1 MKKTS
6 TFRLPLILL
15 LTTLLSQLSF
25 AQETINYLGY
35 RAGIDIG
42 AQGVKISVMG
52 FYNKSNKLKY
62 KLVYERQESVG
73 LVKGM
78 ETNGGKLRTA
88 DIQDAI
94 SFAQEMIEDAK
105 TAYKLTNKDFII
117 HSSSGVNM
125 AGNISELDAQAQKT
139 FGMGVNTSLTSKG
152 EAAYGAR
159 ASMDREDFDNAILVD
174 VGGGSSKG
182 GILQKYVAA
191 DGKEKYT
198 FKSFNIEYGARRLS
212 ERVAK
217 RTAGNFDE
225 YQKQLKATVEDTL
238 GILIR
243 SSLSDN
249 PGISLGQRNII
260 YVTGGA
266 AYQFI
271 TWLFPEKVQD
281 EIVEFKYSDLQD
293 FEYMLRRENGWKTF
307 TSRQFD
313 NITDANLRQMMI
325 KDHEKATQKVYN
337 RDACLAGI
345 SLMKQII
352 KEIGA
357 PENKTYYFSRDAY
370 WINVMIYDA
379 FKADFTK
386 RL

>member
-1 MKKTS
+1 MNKFS
-6 TFRLPLILL
+6 IFRFFWCTLIVLM
-15 LTTLLSQLSF
+15 SQMAV
-25 AQETINYLGY
+25 AQEIINYLGY

-52 FYNKSNKLKY
+52 FYNRSNKLKY
-62 KLVYERQESVG
+62 KLIYERQESVG

-78 ETNGGKLRTA
+78 ETNGGKLRTS
-88 DIQDAI
+88 DIQDAV

-105 TAYKLTNKDFII
+105 TTYKLTNKDFIMY
-117 HSSSGVNM
+117 SSSGVNM
-125 AGNISELDAQAQKT
+125 AGNIGELDAQAQKT
-139 FGMGVNTSLTSKG
+139 LGMGVNTSLTSKA
-152 EAAYGAR
+152 EAAYGTR
-159 ASMDREDFDNAILVD
+159 ASMDRDDFDNAILVD

-212 ERVAK
+212 ERIAK
-217 RTAGNFDE
+217 RTTNFDD
-225 YQKQLKATVEDTL
+225 YQKQLKGMVEDTL

-249 PGISLGQRNII
+249 PGISLGQRNTI

-307 TSRQFD
+307 ATRQFD
-313 NITDANLRQMMI
+313 NITDANLRQLMV

-345 SLMKQII
+345 SLMKQIV
-352 KEIGA
+352 KEIGN
-357 PENKTYYFSRDAY
+357 PESKTFYFSRDAY
-370 WINVMIYDA
+370 WINVLIYDA

-386 RL
+386 RS